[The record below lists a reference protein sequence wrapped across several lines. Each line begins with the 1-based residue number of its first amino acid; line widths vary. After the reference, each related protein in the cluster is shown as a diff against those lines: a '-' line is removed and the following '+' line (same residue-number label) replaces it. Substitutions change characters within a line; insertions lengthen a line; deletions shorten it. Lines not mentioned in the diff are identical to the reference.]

1 MKILITGGAGFI
13 GATLAG
19 ALARRGDTVVVV
31 DNFND
36 YYSPRLKRDRLAA
49 LMDGHEYTLY
59 RADIRDDKKMLR
71 IFAKERPDSVMHL
84 AAMAGVR
91 NSILDPLLYEETN
104 VRGTLNLLEAARRV
118 GVKNFVYASSSS
130 VYGANTK
137 QPFSETDM
145 TDTPVCPYAA
155 TKKATELLAYTYSSL
170 YNLPTTGLRFFTVYG
185 PWGRPDMGVF
195 TFVANIVDGKTIDVY
210 NHGNMRRNF
219 TYIDDIVAGTIV
231 CIDAALPGANIMNIG
246 GDRDEALMDYIAA
259 VEKHAG
265 KKARINLM
273 PMQQGDVQSTVADIR
288 ALRKL
293 GWAPTTR
300 IDEGV
305 KNFVAWYRSYYHPKK
320 QHSNGARK
328 TAARART
335 TKCS

>member
-19 ALARRGDTVVVV
+19 TLAARGDHVVIV

-36 YYSPRLKRDRLAA
+36 YYDPQLKRDRLKVM
-49 LMDGHEYTLY
+49 LRNHSYTLY
-59 RADIRDDKKMLR
+59 KADIRDGKKMLR
-71 IFAKERPDSVMHL
+71 IFTKERPDTVMHL

-91 NSILDPLLYEETN
+91 NSISDPLLYEETN
-104 VRGTLNLLEAARRV
+104 VRGTLNLLEAARRT
-118 GVKNFVYASSSS
+118 GVAHFVYASSSS

-137 QPFSETDM
+137 QPFSESDM

-155 TKKATELLAYTYSSL
+155 TKKATELLAHTYTSL
-170 YNLPTTGLRFFTVYG
+170 YSLPTTGLRFFTVYG

-195 TFVANIVDGKTIDVY
+195 TFVANIVDGKTIDIY
-210 NHGNMRRNF
+210 NNGNMRRNF
-219 TYIDDIVAGTIV
+219 TYIDDIVAGTIT
-231 CIDAALPGANIMNIG
+231 CIDAKLPGANVMNIG

-265 KKARINLM
+265 KRALKNMM

-288 ALRKL
+288 KLRKL
-293 GWAPTTR
+293 GWKPTTR
-300 IDEGV
+300 IDKGV
-305 KNFVAWYRSYYHPKK
+305 KNFVAWYQSYYHAPK
-320 QHSNGARK
+320 
-328 TAARART
+328 RT
-335 TKCS
+335 KRPTTRRTRR

>member
-19 ALARRGDTVVVV
+19 ALAARGDRIVVV

-36 YYSPRLKRDRLAA
+36 YYTPQLKRDRLAA
-49 LMDGHEYTLY
+49 LMGDHTYTLY
-59 RADIRDDKKMLR
+59 KADIRDGKKMLR
-71 IFAKERPDSVMHL
+71 IFTKEKPDKVMHL

-91 NSILDPLLYEETN
+91 NSITDPLLYEETN
-104 VRGTLNLLEAARRV
+104 VRGTLNLLEAARRT

-137 QPFSETDM
+137 QPFSESDM
-145 TDTPVCPYAA
+145 TDAPVCPYAA
-155 TKKATELLAYTYSSL
+155 TKKATELLAHTYTSL
-170 YNLPTTGLRFFTVYG
+170 YGLPTTGLRFFTVYG

-195 TFVANIVDGKTIDVY
+195 KFVANIVDGKNIDVY
-210 NHGNMRRNF
+210 NHGKMRRNF
-219 TYIDDIVAGTIV
+219 TYIDDIVAGTIT
-231 CIDAALPGANIMNIG
+231 CIDANLPGANVMNIG

-265 KKARINLM
+265 KKAHMTML

-288 ALRKL
+288 KLRKL
-293 GWAPTTR
+293 GWKPTTR
-300 IDEGV
+300 IDKGV
-305 KNFVAWYRSYYHPKK
+305 KNFVAWYKTYYATPHPKTPR
-320 QHSNGARK
+320 RK
-328 TAARART
+328 T
-335 TKCS
+335 TKKSTA